1 MTTFRDL
8 KAKEI
13 EVRVGACN
21 EKGCSLL
28 LYKDARVDRA
38 ILDETVGSERWQNK
52 FYEIKGN
59 LFCSVGLLVDMPD
72 GSMAWIWKDDAGAPS
87 NMEAEK
93 GEASDA
99 FKRACFK
106 WGIGVE
112 LYSAPFIWFNKDN
125 CNIKNGKNRKPACYD
140 KFSVQDIVIEDKEI
154 VSVTIKNE
162 TKNVAFIYGP
172 KAQQHASKTSS
183 KPQQK
188 AVKSS
193 SNSQQVYEA
202 KQALNKAIE
211 EWAERHGSDAAK
223 AKAGIAKRP
232 DYEPTVEFYQKA
244 AKEFAE

>member
-1 MTTFRDL
+1 MTAFRDL

-13 EVRVGACN
+13 EVRVGVCN

-38 ILDETVGSERWQNK
+38 ILDETVGPERWQNK

-59 LFCSVGLLVDMPD
+59 LFCSVGLLVVMPSGD
-72 GSMAWIWKDDAGAPS
+72 MAWIWKDDAGAPS

-125 CNIKNGKNRKPACYD
+125 CNIKTVKNGKHACYD
-140 KFSVQDIVIEDKEI
+140 KFSVQDIVIENKEI

-172 KAQQHASKTSS
+172 KAQQQASNK

-188 AVKSS
+188 SVKNS
-193 SNSQQVYEA
+193 SNSQQVEEA
-202 KQALNKAIE
+202 RQALNKTIE
-211 EWAERHGSDAAK
+211 AYCERHGADVAK
-223 AKAGIAKRP
+223 TKAGIAKRP
-232 DYEPTVEFYQKA
+232 DYQPTVEFYQKA
-244 AKEFAE
+244 AKEFME

>member
-13 EVRVGACN
+13 EVRVGACTEN
-21 EKGCSLL
+21 GCSLL

-38 ILDETVGSERWQNK
+38 ILDETVGSGRWQNK

-59 LFCSVGLLVDMPD
+59 LFCSVGLLVVMPNGDMQ
-72 GSMAWIWKDDAGAPS
+72 WIWKDDAGAPS

-125 CNIKNGKNRKPACYD
+125 CNINHGKNGKPACYD

-154 VSVTIKNE
+154 VSVTIKND

-172 KAQQHASKTSS
+172 KAQQQASKNSS

-188 AVKSS
+188 AVNNSA
-193 SNSQQVYEA
+193 NSQQVEAA
-202 KQALNKAIE
+202 KQELNKAIE
-211 EWAERHGSDAAK
+211 EYCERHGADVAK
-223 AKAGIAKRP
+223 VKYGIAKRP
-232 DYEPTVEFYQKA
+232 DYQPTVEFYQKA
-244 AKEFAE
+244 TKEFQE